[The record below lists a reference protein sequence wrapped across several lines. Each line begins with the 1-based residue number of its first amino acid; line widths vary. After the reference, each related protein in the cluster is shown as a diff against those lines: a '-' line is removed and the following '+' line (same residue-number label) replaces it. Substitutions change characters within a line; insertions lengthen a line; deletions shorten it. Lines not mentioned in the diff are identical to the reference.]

1 MPTFLS
7 TPPGMSRAPG
17 FLQGKSAAHKNHF
30 QVDLNGQLVP
40 QAMSWQSCLP
50 STHRQLSS
58 CPGTR
63 AGMAAFP
70 SYCASLR
77 DLPSYPGITDSICHH
92 GICLCNTRQGV
103 APSLGMFSAQKK
115 VCSVHLCSCYSFE
128 GHFHVL
134 NTIQLFSNA
143 GCFKPLALSLRANLT
158 HQSTCFL
165 SNCKAVELPLQM
177 LLSCLSAGPVPYCFV
192 LFQCCWQQHHIK
204 YWPFHHQSIQL
215 YSKKL
220 ILFWEDSASQC
231 CLGCFFPYR

>member
-1 MPTFLS
+1 
-7 TPPGMSRAPG
+7 
-17 FLQGKSAAHKNHF
+17 
-30 QVDLNGQLVP
+30 
-40 QAMSWQSCLP
+40 
-50 STHRQLSS
+50 
-58 CPGTR
+58 
-63 AGMAAFP
+63 MAAFP
-70 SYCASLR
+70 SYSASLR

-92 GICLCNTRQGV
+92 WICLCDTRQGV
-103 APSLGMFSAQKK
+103 QPSLGMLKK
-115 VCSVHLCSCYSFE
+115 RSVQFHLCSCYSFE

-143 GCFKPLALSLRANLT
+143 ECFKPLALSLHANLT

-215 YSKKL
+215 YSKN
-220 ILFWEDSASQC
+220 
-231 CLGCFFPYR
+231 